1 MKTILPSISIFGA
14 IEKVARQPDGTLLVS
29 AVVSS
34 EAVDDQGEIVTYDAL
49 KKAAPG
55 YMEWAPVNEMHKAS
69 AVGTTVEL
77 LLDDAGHRGLATLH
91 VVDPLAVQKVEAGVY
106 KGVSI
111 EGAKNTWEMAKV
123 AGRSVRRVTDITWK
137 RLSLVDRPSN
147 PDAILTLAKRSA
159 EAQMD
164 TDTPEAVESSDEPT
178 TDELAKASPT
188 DKEREEMP
196 DTDFVFPDEKA
207 FPVTDEA
214 GIADA
219 VASWGRYKGPHSFE
233 EFKDALTA
241 LAKKKGWENGLPEK
255 WDEPAKEEETAK
267 MSESGDLAK
276 ATFDL
281 PDGMSIDDL
290 RTGIDKALKAAGI
303 VDDHAWIV
311 DVLPTEFVYSSG
323 DSDYFQMSWQS
334 NGEGLVVSGAP
345 TPVRRGEWT
354 PIPVV
359 ATTATSPVD
368 VVDDLTLA
376 SPVDGDLA
384 KGTGERVLSG
394 DELAKIGKRN
404 AGADEAKIKQIMAL
418 CQELI
423 GSESSEEG
431 EPTEKMSSIPDNTE
445 TLAKMTDVLGRLAD
459 LPRKEDLDAVQ
470 AAMLEGLTPL
480 KEQVAQMAKMAAPG
494 GPVRYAE
501 RDGRLVGTGEASS
514 DGNDEEAILAKMSA
528 TTQNPVL
535 KAALGERLAL
545 LQIQQSTPKR

>member
-1 MKTILPSISIFGA
+1 
-14 IEKVARQPDGTLLVS
+14 
-29 AVVSS
+29 
-34 EAVDDQGEIVTYDAL
+34 
-49 KKAAPG
+49 
-55 YMEWAPVNEMHKAS
+55 MEWAPVNEMHKAS
-69 AVGTTVEL
+69 AVGTTVDL

-147 PDAILTLAKRSA
+147 PDAILTLAKRST

-164 TDTPEAVESSDEPT
+164 TEQPEAVESSDEPT

-255 WDEPAKEEETAK
+255 WDEPAKEEEAAK

-276 ATFDL
+276 SSVSDA
-281 PDGMSIDDL
+281 GRAHYVIESIDGLLAREGEEPDQVAL
-290 RTGIDKALKAAGI
+290 LTSARAAMLAFEQAEVQEIGTPEEKAEEDAADRKTADALLTIDQGGPGSTLTPAAQ
-303 VDDHAWIV
+303 AA
-311 DVLPTEFVYSSG
+311 ES
-323 DSDYFQMSWQS
+323 
-334 NGEGLVVSGAP
+334 
-345 TPVRRGEWT
+345 
-354 PIPVV
+354 
-359 ATTATSPVD
+359 ATYMA
-368 VVDDLTLA
+368 LA
-376 SPVDGDLA
+376 SPVDG
-384 KGTGERVLSG
+384 G
-394 DELAKIGKRN
+394 LAKIGKRN
-404 AGADEAKIKQIMAL
+404 ASADEAKIKQAIAIL
-418 CQELI
+418 QAVL

-431 EPTEKMSSIPDNTE
+431 EPTEKMSALPDYTE
-445 TLAKMTDVLGRLAD
+445 TLAKMSSDLAGRMAD

>member
-1 MKTILPSISIFGA
+1 
-14 IEKVARQPDGTLLVS
+14 
-29 AVVSS
+29 
-34 EAVDDQGEIVTYDAL
+34 
-49 KKAAPG
+49 
-55 YMEWAPVNEMHKAS
+55 
-69 AVGTTVEL
+69 
-77 LLDDAGHRGLATLH
+77 
-91 VVDPLAVQKVEAGVY
+91 
-106 KGVSI
+106 
-111 EGAKNTWEMAKV
+111 
-123 AGRSVRRVTDITWK
+123 
-137 RLSLVDRPSN
+137 
-147 PDAILTLAKRSA
+147 
-159 EAQMD
+159 
-164 TDTPEAVESSDEPT
+164 
-178 TDELAKASPT
+178 
-188 DKEREEMP
+188 
-196 DTDFVFPDEKA
+196 
-207 FPVTDEA
+207 
-214 GIADA
+214 
-219 VASWGRYKGPHSFE
+219 
-233 EFKDALTA
+233 
-241 LAKKKGWENGLPEK
+241 
-255 WDEPAKEEETAK
+255 

>member
-1 MKTILPSISIFGA
+1 MKTILPSISIFG
-14 IEKVARQPDGTLLVS
+14 ELTKVAKQPDGTLLVS

-147 PDAILTLAKRSA
+147 PDAILTLAKRST

-178 TDELAKASPT
+178 TDELAKASPS
-188 DKEREEMP
+188 DSEREEMP

-207 FPVTDEA
+207 FPVTSEA

-255 WDEPAKEEETAK
+255 WDEPAKEEEPAEK

-276 ATFDL
+276 SAVDDTAGAGMALNVINLLIENESKEATVE
-281 PDGMSIDDL
+281 PDQIA
-290 RTGIDKALKAAGI
+290 ALKEAQAAMLKFMGQEAAEI
-303 VDDHAWIV
+303 GT
-311 DVLPTEFVYSSG
+311 P
-323 DSDYFQMSWQS
+323 
-334 NGEGLVVSGAP
+334 EGGA
-345 TPVRRGEWT
+345 EA
-354 PIPVV
+354 V
-359 ATTATSPVD
+359 AEDAAAAD
-368 VVDDLTLA
+368 AVDDLALA

-384 KGTGERVLSG
+384 K
-394 DELAKIGKRN
+394 IGKRN
-404 AGADEAKIKQIMAL
+404 ASADEAKIKQAIAIL
-418 CQELI
+418 QAVL

-431 EPTEKMSSIPDNTE
+431 EPTEKMSALPDYTE
-445 TLAKMTDVLGRLAD
+445 TLAKMSSDLAGRMAD

>member
-1 MKTILPSISIFGA
+1 MKTILPSISIFG
-14 IEKVARQPDGTLLVS
+14 ELTKVAKQPDGTLLVS

-147 PDAILTLAKRSA
+147 PDAILTLAKRST

-164 TDTPEAVESSDEPT
+164 TEQPEAIESSDEPT

-207 FPVTDEA
+207 FPVTSEA

-255 WDEPAKEEETAK
+255 WDEPAKEEEPAEK

-276 ATFDL
+276 SAVDDTAGAGMALNVINLLIENESKEATVE
-281 PDGMSIDDL
+281 PDQIA
-290 RTGIDKALKAAGI
+290 ALKEAQAAMLKFMGQEAAEI
-303 VDDHAWIV
+303 GT
-311 DVLPTEFVYSSG
+311 P
-323 DSDYFQMSWQS
+323 
-334 NGEGLVVSGAP
+334 EGGA
-345 TPVRRGEWT
+345 EA
-354 PIPVV
+354 I
-359 ATTATSPVD
+359 AEDAAAAD
-368 VVDDLTLA
+368 AVDDLALA

-384 KGTGERVLSG
+384 K
-394 DELAKIGKRN
+394 IGKRN
-404 AGADEAKIKQIMAL
+404 AANDEQKIRQIMAL
-418 CQELI
+418 CQELL
-423 GSESSEEG
+423 GDSAGEG